1 MVMHCEKFAVSV
13 HFTSTHS
20 SQSWTLVNVYGPCIG
35 DLRDDFVKWLFDL
48 NIPTDEDWLLLGDF
62 NFMRSPANRNKPRGN
77 VNDMLIFND
86 FIRRR
91 NLTELQTNGRRFT

>member
-1 MVMHCEKFAVSV
+1 
-13 HFTSTHS
+13 
-20 SQSWTLVNVYGPCIG
+20 VYGPCIG

-62 NFMRSPANRNKPRGN
+62 NFIRSPANRNKPGGN

-86 FIRRR
+86 FIRRQ
-91 NLTELQTNGRRFT
+91 NLTELQIKGRRFT